1 MVLVDPSL
9 ITGMAK
15 TKQISKVNSR
25 RLVQDSTTSLVQS
38 YEKNTFYNGNSFQQI
53 TTILRFMSE
62 VPTQIVLSPVQ
73 IASFQVCILKHFSR
87 FQVIYLVNTEFLLFQ
102 VFLTQL
108 ILTIIPFL
116 LVSELSLC
124 MWWKKSMIWS
134 YNLGTFV
141 MTTRTKSR
149 FSKMTTRISLSN
161 SIKISHHFSRKSPSL

>member
-73 IASFQVCILKHFSR
+73 IASF
-87 FQVIYLVNTEFLLFQ
+87 
-102 VFLTQL
+102 
-108 ILTIIPFL
+108 
-116 LVSELSLC
+116 
-124 MWWKKSMIWS
+124 
-134 YNLGTFV
+134 
-141 MTTRTKSR
+141 
-149 FSKMTTRISLSN
+149 
-161 SIKISHHFSRKSPSL
+161 